1 MVNHTLNTR
10 NNTQDLT
17 LPAVFNVGNK
27 NSVSYSFGKEMFAAG
42 AIITTIIGMGWHQI
56 SVIENETKQIGVIQN
71 EIKHLI
77 KNDQAFDSLFKDFDH
92 KLDLINNELIKLD
105 VRFEAM
111 HRDVDIVKSDLKTL
125 NNKHNEKR
133 GTND

>member
-17 LPAVFNVGNK
+17 LEAVFNVGNK
-27 NSVSYSFGKEMFAAG
+27 NSVSYSLGKEMIAAG
-42 AIITTIIGMGWHQI
+42 AIITAVFGMGWHQI

-77 KNDQAFDSLFKDFDH
+77 NNDQAFDTLFKDFDH
-92 KLDLINNELIKLD
+92 KLDLINNELIKLS

-111 HRDVDIVKSDLKTL
+111 HKDVDVVKSDLKIL

-133 GTND
+133 GADD